1 MATIFKQLTNNDIF
15 TDTTKLTA
23 GIFASGAGKL
33 TGASVYTASI
43 SSSNN
48 SYYYTIQDK
57 VNSDASAVSYFDVF
71 FGSYNN
77 YGSNGGTNDL
87 RETETMYKQFA
98 NILLDDPYAKFQ
110 FTDISGSNSFVE
122 EEIFGL
128 VVKTDKM
135 KDRVHTKF
143 TIELSGSITG
153 SGATDAI
160 HSHGTPHTLVLT
172 NYTASRFPSI
182 AGDYYYVVTGSGGDL
197 NKGTTSADAI
207 GGNLAWDQVYGH
219 FYPNLGTIILSQTK
233 LSASIPG
240 PTGSTHTDGGVTS
253 GSLYSDNAWGFA
265 VDRNTDNTADNKMK
279 LVKALQSGS
288 ITLRSEQDLNQ
299 TTYYCR
305 LYHNEFNFSSNPTFI
320 QSGSTLGDILDDM
333 QGDPNVYVS
342 GVGLYNTF
350 GELIAVAKLNVP
362 KAKNFNSEI
371 VIAAKLDG

>member
-23 GIFASGAGKL
+23 GIFANGAGQL
-33 TGASVYTASI
+33 AGTSVYTASI

-71 FGSYNN
+71 FGSFNN

-87 RETETMYKQFA
+87 RETETVYKQFA

-122 EEIFGL
+122 EEIYGL

-153 SGATDAI
+153 SGAAGALATT
-160 HSHGTPHTLVLT
+160 SVPHTLVLT
-172 NYTASRFPSI
+172 NYTSSRFPSI
-182 AGDYYYVVTGSGGDL
+182 AGDYYYVVTGSGGAL
-197 NKGTTSADAI
+197 NTGTGTADAI
-207 GGNLAWDQVYGH
+207 GGNLKWDEVYGH
-219 FYPNLGTIILSQTK
+219 FYPNLGTIVLSATK

-240 PTGSTHTDGGVTS
+240 PTGSAESVGGVTS
-253 GSLYSDNAWGFA
+253 GSLYSDASWGFA
-265 VDRNTDNTADNKMK
+265 VDRRSDDTADNKMK

-305 LYHNEFNFSSNPTFI
+305 MYHNEFNFTSNPTFI
-320 QSGSTLGDILDDM
+320 QSGSTLGDILEDM
-333 QGDPNVYVS
+333 QGDPTVYVS
-342 GVGLYNTF
+342 GIGLYNSF

-362 KAKNFNSEI
+362 QKKNFAKELT
-371 VIAAKLDG
+371 IAAKLDG